1 MVTVQVTS
9 LRRMFHSVTQEVR
22 LGLKFGGDRKCV
34 VCSTARAEVAFVPF
48 REGVESSG
56 NKSRAHGRLGRE
68 VVSGRG
74 PRAPA
79 QEQKWRRRWPLGSRP
94 GRAAAGSPLDHP
106 GGLCAQRL
114 SWRRPGAGGPDTGHC
129 PLEGCGPPLAD
140 EDSGVSEDTNTP
152 RPGVRMPPPQWDP
165 PAPPACTSR
174 RSGARPTSGR

>member
-1 MVTVQVTS
+1 MVMVQVTS

-22 LGLKFGGDRKCV
+22 LGLKFGGGRKCV

-56 NKSRAHGRLGRE
+56 NKSRAHGRVGRE

-94 GRAAAGSPLDHP
+94 GRAAAGSLLDHP
-106 GGLCAQRL
+106 GG
-114 SWRRPGAGGPDTGHC
+114 GAGARDTHPVRAASFLEAAWGRGTGHR
-129 PLEGCGPPLAD
+129 PLSP
-140 EDSGVSEDTNTP
+140 
-152 RPGVRMPPPQWDP
+152 
-165 PAPPACTSR
+165 
-174 RSGARPTSGR
+174 